1 MYVSAGRR
9 FLAFLIDIIII
20 STIATFVAIPFYY
33 IFQVDRNGLS
43 LAQST
48 LLNDLS
54 NYLSSRNEDTL
65 QAVYTSFADYAKYQ
79 AITLL
84 FDFVSFSIVATLYLC
99 ILPLVF
105 KYQTFGRAA
114 AGIIV
119 VNAGEKKLSI
129 GRMFIR
135 ELVIFTLFYR
145 LLGFIFLIANGIVI
159 LASHKS
165 LVDLMSKTRMIYRY
179 QLLED
184 DVDANIVDVNP
195 TIINDNVE
203 VKEENNDLNESL
215 DNEEEKD
222 KKDDETDEYMVI

>member
-65 QAVYTSFADYAKYQ
+65 QAVYTSFADYVKYQ

-119 VNAGEKKLSI
+119 VNAGEKKLSV

-165 LVDLMSKTRMIYRY
+165 LVDLMSKTRMMYRY
-179 QLLED
+179 QLIDEGFD
-184 DVDANIVDVNP
+184 ENIVDVKP
-195 TIINDNVE
+195 TIINDDVE
-203 VKEENNDLNESL
+203 STKEEDNDLNESL
-215 DNEEEKD
+215 DNEEQD
-222 KKDDETDEYMVI
+222 KKDEETDEYMVI